1 MKEFRELEKVYRE
14 WQQENEELARLQDN
28 CRDLKKSIEESKI
41 SLVNKIRKTS
51 EEYDFNQANKRSH
64 NRFVKNIKNELE
76 TITNDLTEIQLNKAK
91 TQDRLQITL
100 KSIEKSKKERD
111 DYQFQI
117 ESVSAEV
124 GVLGVWGCDEFI

>member
-1 MKEFRELEKVYRE
+1 MS
-14 WQQENEELARLQDN
+14 
-28 CRDLKKSIEESKI
+28 KKG
-41 SLVNKIRKTS
+41 
-51 EEYDFNQANKRSH
+51 
-64 NRFVKNIKNELE
+64 KNIKNELE
-76 TITNDLTEIQLNKAK
+76 IITNDLTEIQLNKAK

-100 KSIEKSKKERD
+100 KAIEKSKKERD